1 MGRMIEIW
9 IVISPHRQTPQ
20 KTHVSRGGS
29 TRRRGGSAMAALAAA
44 AAQASQSSSDSTRAQ
59 FCCSSS
65 SITRMKAASRSNVK
79 SWISIASH
87 GGEIR
92 WRRRRRRHAHRAMQ
106 STSGVGRVNIMGTKA
121 WLLTLPSI
129 YCILSHI
136 LHTYMEVATTVS
148 FLLCSVQLLA
158 EFVFNT
164 HFIIF

>member
-1 MGRMIEIW
+1 M
-9 IVISPHRQTPQ
+9 
-20 KTHVSRGGS
+20 
-29 TRRRGGSAMAALAAA
+29 ALATRWWEEWLRYGSWFPPTDRRHRRLMFHVAA
-44 AAQASQSSSDSTRAQ
+44 VPWQQWRRQQQYRLVRLVVTLREPN
-59 FCCSSS
+59 SS

-92 WRRRRRRHAHRAMQ
+92 WRRRRRRHARRAMQ

-136 LHTYMEVATTVS
+136 LHTYMEAATTVS
-148 FLLCSVQLLA
+148 FLLCSVQLWA